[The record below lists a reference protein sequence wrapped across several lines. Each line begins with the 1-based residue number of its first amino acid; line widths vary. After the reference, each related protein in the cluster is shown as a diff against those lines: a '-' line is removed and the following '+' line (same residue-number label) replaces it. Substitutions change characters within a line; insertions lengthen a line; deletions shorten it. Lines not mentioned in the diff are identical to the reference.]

1 MEVMPE
7 SVIDKVAKVARLE
20 LTEAEKKKFER
31 DMDDILK
38 AFSTLDKA
46 KTDGI
51 EPAFQPIET
60 KNALRDDVVEECL
73 SQEDALSNTP
83 HKENGYFKGPK
94 VV

>member
-1 MEVMPE
+1 MPE

-20 LTEAEKKKFER
+20 LTETEKKKFER
-31 DMDDILK
+31 DMNDILK
-38 AFSTLDKA
+38 AFSTLDAA
-46 KTDGI
+46 KTDGV

-83 HKENGYFKGPK
+83 HKENGFFKGPK